1 VKEPQAMLP
10 HHGRP
15 LSPEE
20 IDLWLQ
26 AMRTVQPRHPRP
38 NSGRFRPS
46 LSQPPTSR
54 QMSEAIAGK
63 PPAIAKPWVPP
74 LVPLER
80 RLRQRL
86 QRGQIEVHGAVDLH
100 GMRQA
105 QAHRTLQSFLRQ
117 AQANGARVVLVI
129 TGKGSSGRAGATIE
143 AEGVLRRSVPL
154 WLQAAELRSVVI
166 GFEQAGIAHGG
177 AGALY
182 VRIRR
187 AGTAGSTVR

>member
-1 VKEPQAMLP
+1 
-10 HHGRP
+10 
-15 LSPEE
+15 
-20 IDLWLQ
+20 
-26 AMRTVQPRHPRP
+26 
-38 NSGRFRPS
+38 
-46 LSQPPTSR
+46 
-54 QMSEAIAGK
+54 MSEAIAGK
-63 PPAIAKPWVPP
+63 PPAIAKPRVPP

-86 QRGQIEVHGAVDLH
+86 QRGQIDLHGAVDLH

-129 TGKGSSGRAGATIE
+129 TGKGSSARAAAATIE

>member
-1 VKEPQAMLP
+1 MLP
-10 HHGRP
+10 RHGRH

-20 IDLWLQ
+20 IDLWLH
-26 AMRTVQPRHPRP
+26 ATRTVQPRHPRP
-38 NSGRFRPS
+38 NSAPPRPVPS
-46 LSQPPTSR
+46 LSAAGKQT
-54 QMSEAIAGK
+54 SEAVAEK
-63 PPAIAKPWVPP
+63 PSAIAKPRVPP
-74 LVPLER
+74 LAPLER

-105 QAHRTLQSFLRQ
+105 QAHRTLQNFLRQ
-117 AQANGARVVLVI
+117 AQANGARVVLII
-129 TGKGSSGRAGATIE
+129 TGKGSSGRAAAATIE
-143 AEGVLRRSVPL
+143 TEGVLRRSVPL

-187 AGTAGSTVR
+187 AGTAGSTMR

>member
-10 HHGRP
+10 RHGRH

-46 LSQPPTSR
+46 LAPPTRS

-63 PPAIAKPWVPP
+63 PPAIAKPQVPP

-129 TGKGSSGRAGATIE
+129 TGKGSSGRAGATID

-154 WLQAAELRSVVI
+154 WLQAAEQRCVVI